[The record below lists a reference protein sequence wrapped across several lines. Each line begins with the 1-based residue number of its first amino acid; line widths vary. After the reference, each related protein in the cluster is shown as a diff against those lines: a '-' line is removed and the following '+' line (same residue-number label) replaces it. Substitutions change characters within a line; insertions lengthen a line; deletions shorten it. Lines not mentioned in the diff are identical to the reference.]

1 MRLGYAFSRGANAGY
16 IEDGKWSS
24 EPQSDQSSRL
34 MLDLSDRST
43 QDFVRLTLYSA
54 IVVVNGTIAVV
65 RAISGVVKQF
75 AESGGFQV
83 LRS

>member
-1 MRLGYAFSRGANAGY
+1 
-16 IEDGKWSS
+16 
-24 EPQSDQSSRL
+24 